1 MIQKS
6 KTLDS
11 AAVAT
16 QERLTR
22 YRFGIGLLYMF
33 SGFNKSQS
41 ARDSYLSINFCLC
54 LLEIVL
60 LVPQTPR
67 ASIPNVK
74 EGSGIELTRRNSIGV
89 AKSKLSLAPKILSKE
104 SMPFWKIVI
113 LEITLP
119 AELVGQPL
127 GELFP
132 M

>member
-1 MIQKS
+1 
-6 KTLDS
+6 
-11 AAVAT
+11 
-16 QERLTR
+16 
-22 YRFGIGLLYMF
+22 MF

-41 ARDSYLSINFCLC
+41 TRDFYLTVDLYLC
-54 LLEIVL
+54 LRKIVL

-67 ASIPNVK
+67 ASIANVK

-119 AELVGQPL
+119 PELVGQPL